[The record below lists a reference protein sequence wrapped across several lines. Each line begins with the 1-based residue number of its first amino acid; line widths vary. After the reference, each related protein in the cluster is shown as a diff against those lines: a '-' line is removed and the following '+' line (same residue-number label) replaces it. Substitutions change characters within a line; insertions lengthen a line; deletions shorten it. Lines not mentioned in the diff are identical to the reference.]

1 MLENLLINKCKAGD
15 GDAYRRLMNNYK
27 NKLFGYLWRFSN
39 SQDVAEELFQL
50 TLIKVWKGLK
60 KYDDRKKFSSWL
72 FTVAHNVAMDDLRM
86 RKSSRIFTT
95 IDEIENGNISE
106 RPDDEYVKK
115 ESIEIINKSVN
126 DLSEKQKSVFLLRQN
141 GELTFREIAEIMNE
155 PLNTITSH
163 MHYAIK
169 KIKKQIEK
177 ENEPRKRSVI

>member
-1 MLENLLINKCKAGD
+1 MLENLLIDKCKAGD

-50 TLIKVWKGLK
+50 TLIKVWKGLR
-60 KYDDRKKFSSWL
+60 KYDDQKKFSSWL
-72 FTVAHNVAMDDLRM
+72 FTVAHNVAMDDLRV

-95 IDEIENGNISE
+95 IDEIENEIESSN
-106 RPDDEYVKK
+106 PDDEFVKQEAVEMIGK
-115 ESIEIINKSVN
+115 AVN
-126 DLSEKQKSVFLLRQN
+126 DLSDKQKSVFLLRQN
-141 GELTFREIAEIMNE
+141 GGLTFKEIAETTKE
-155 PLNTITSH
+155 PINTVISH
-163 MHYAIK
+163 MHYAVK